1 MFFSI
6 LNFFSMQSFQSAQ
19 LERMGISLN
28 VNEIVIEPSLSNMAV
43 VLLFIIPIITMKTF
57 AEEKKTKTLPLL
69 LSSPIHLRQ
78 IIVGKFLAC
87 LAVVGVMLLLSA
99 YSVLL
104 IVTLGQ
110 PEIGPILTG
119 YFGLLLMCGCYI
131 SMGIFASS
139 LTDNQIIA
147 AVISFGFAL
156 LMWIIGWA
164 AQAAGPEAGQVL
176 EYLALIGHL
185 ESFLKGVI
193 DTSDLVYYVSFIFFG
208 LFLTHRVLESRRWR

>member
-6 LNFFSMQSFQSAQ
+6 LNFFSMQSFQSSQ

-69 LSSPIHLRQ
+69 LSSPVHLRQ
-78 IIVGKFLAC
+78 IILGKFLAC

-104 IVTLGQ
+104 IVALGQ

-176 EYLALIGHL
+176 QYLALIGHL